1 MVMVRIVRIW
11 VGVKVSLKVL
21 IGSGLGLGIGL
32 VLIIN
37 NMVTLRMGW
46 KIAPVMYICASRTE
60 NNTEPQYVSAPPGS
74 PYYPPY
80 VSPPTRLNIFSK
92 IQRNV
97 FCVVGHYVCI

>member
-1 MVMVRIVRIW
+1 MVMVRIVRIR

-32 VLIIN
+32 VLIINN

-60 NNTEPQYVSAPPGS
+60 NNTEPQYVSQAS
-74 PYYPPY
+74 
-80 VSPPTRLNIFSK
+80 VDRDCPTCL
-92 IQRNV
+92 QR
-97 FCVVGHYVCI
+97 HL